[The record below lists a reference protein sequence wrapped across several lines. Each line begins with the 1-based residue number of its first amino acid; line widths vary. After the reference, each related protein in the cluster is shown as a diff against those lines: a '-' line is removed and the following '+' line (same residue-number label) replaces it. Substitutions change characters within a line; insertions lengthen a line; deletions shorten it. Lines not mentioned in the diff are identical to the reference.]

1 MDGEEGSVG
10 TIALAVRHA
19 EHLLTRDPHLA
30 MRQASAILEASPG
43 HPQAELVLGA
53 AHLRLG
59 ELDAAHAILG
69 PLAASQPRAAAVQL
83 EWGLLLASGA
93 DIDGAIEA
101 LARAVALRPDLP
113 HAWRSLGDLLTMQ
126 ARGEEA
132 DRAYAQHLRSSVQ
145 DGELIA
151 AADALCANDLPQAE
165 RRLRERL
172 KRTPTDVAAIRMLAE
187 AGIRLGR
194 YVAAEQLLLR
204 CLELAPGFAGA
215 RHNYAL
221 VLYRQNRAAEAVP
234 HMERLVAEAP
244 RDPAYRNLLAAI
256 LASVGSY
263 DRAIGLYA
271 DLVER
276 QPRQPRLWLGYGHAL
291 RTAGRH
297 QEAVAAYRA
306 CLDLPPPMGEAW
318 WSLANLKTG
327 VLDASDQAR
336 MQALLQQDEALAA
349 EDRYHLDY
357 ALGRAHEDAGEYA
370 SSWACYA
377 RGAALRRAEVS
388 YDAGTTTAQIDATIA
403 LLCPQYLAARSGR
416 GCPDPSPIFVV
427 GLPRSGSTL
436 IEQMLA
442 SHPLVEGTM
451 ELPEMANLARELSAA
466 LPYPQCL
473 SGLAPD
479 ELAGL
484 GARYL
489 ERSRSYR
496 RTDRPFFIDK
506 MPNNWLH
513 AGLIHMIL
521 PNARIIDARRHP
533 MATCFSAF
541 KQHFA
546 RGQHYTYDLSELG
559 RFYRDYVRLMAHLDR
574 VLPGQVHRV
583 QYERMVDDTDVEL
596 RHLLAYC
603 GLDFDPAC
611 LRFHENRRAVRT
623 ASSEQV
629 RRPIFRDGLDQ
640 WRRYEPWLEPLRLAL
655 ADCWEMEGGF
665 QKVGSTDPPDVMD

>member
-1 MDGEEGSVG
+1 
-10 TIALAVRHA
+10 
-19 EHLLTRDPHLA
+19 
-30 MRQASAILEASPG
+30 MRQATAILEASPG
-43 HPQAELVLGA
+43 HPQAQLVLGA
-53 AHLRLG
+53 AHFRLG
-59 ELDAAHAILG
+59 ELDAARTVLG

-83 EWGLLLASGA
+83 EWGLLLASGG

-101 LARAVALRPDLP
+101 LERTVALRPDLP

-126 ARGEEA
+126 GNGAQA
-132 DRAYAQHLRSSVQ
+132 DRAYAQHLRFSVQ
-145 DGELIA
+145 DAELIA

-165 RRLRERL
+165 RRLRARL

-204 CLELAPGFAGA
+204 CLQLAPGFAGA

-244 RDPAYRNLLAAI
+244 HDPTYRNLLAAI
-256 LASVGSY
+256 LASTGSY
-263 DRAIGLYA
+263 DRAITLYA
-271 DLVER
+271 DLVAHE
-276 QPRQPRLWLGYGHAL
+276 PRQPRLWLGYGHAL
-291 RTAGRH
+291 RTAGRQ
-297 QEAVAAYRA
+297 QEAVAAYRT
-306 CLDLPPPMGEAW
+306 CLDLPQPMGEAW

-327 VLDASDQAR
+327 VLDASDRAR
-336 MQALLQQDEALAA
+336 MQSLLQDEATGA
-349 EDRYHLDY
+349 EDRYHLEY

-377 RGAALRRAEVS
+377 RGTALRRAEVS
-388 YDAGTTTAQIDATIA
+388 YDADTTTTQIDATID
-403 LLCPQYLAARSGR
+403 LFSPQYLAQRTGR

-451 ELPEMANLARELSAA
+451 ELPEMANLARELSAS

-473 SGLAPD
+473 SGLSPD

-489 ERSRSYR
+489 ERSRCYR

-546 RGQHYTYDLSELG
+546 RGQNYTYDLSELG
-559 RFYRDYVRLMAHLDR
+559 RFYCDYVKLMAHLDR
-574 VLPGQVHRV
+574 VLPGRIHRV

-596 RHLLAYC
+596 RRLLAYC

-629 RRPIFRDGLDQ
+629 RRPIFREGLDQ
-640 WRRYEPWLEPLRLAL
+640 WRHYAQWLGPLQLAL
-655 ADCWEMEGGF
+655 AGGGGMEAA
-665 QKVGSTDPPDVMD
+665 